1 MSFQWPGFLVLLAV
15 LPLIVAVY
23 LWVLRRRRRFAVRF
37 SSLALVRAAQPR
49 HSWLRRH
56 LPFALLLAA
65 LASLIGAV
73 SRPMAVVQV
82 PSGQATI
89 ILALDV
95 SRSMCS
101 TDIPPSRLAAAKD
114 AALSFINRQAPNT
127 QMGLVAFAGF
137 SALVQAPTTDQNLL
151 TDAVRGLSPGRG
163 TAIGSGIFESLNAI
177 AEVNDDIEPVSGASV
192 TAALQSDPVAPG
204 EVPFAPEIIVLLT
217 DGVTT
222 TGVPP
227 LEAAQLAAERGI
239 RVYTIG
245 FGTSGGGNGS
255 VCGGFGGGGFGFGG
269 GGGGGFRRGI
279 DEATLI
285 QVADMTGGEYYS
297 AESSGE
303 LQQVFEELPAT
314 FSTKPETT
322 EITFMLVGAG
332 ALLAALALALGVRWQ
347 PVV

>member
-1 MSFQWPGFLVLLAV
+1 
-15 LPLIVAVY
+15 
-23 LWVLRRRRRFAVRF
+23 
-37 SSLALVRAAQPR
+37 
-49 HSWLRRH
+49 
-56 LPFALLLAA
+56 
-65 LASLIGAV
+65 
-73 SRPMAVVQV
+73 V

-101 TDIPPSRLAAAKD
+101 TDIPPSRLDAAKE
-114 AALSFINRQAPNT
+114 AALSFIRRQPPNT
-127 QMGLVAFAGF
+127 QVGLVAFAGF
-137 SALVQAPTTDQNLL
+137 SALVQAPTNDQTLL
-151 TDAVRGLSPGRG
+151 EDAVRGLRPARA

-177 AEVNDDIEPVSGASV
+177 AEVNDSIEPVTNASFG
-192 TAALQSDPVAPG
+192 AALQDLEPPTDAV
-204 EVPFAPEIIVLLT
+204 EYAPEIIVLLT

-227 LEAAQLAAERGI
+227 LQAAAMAAERGI

-245 FGTSGGGNGS
+245 FGTSNGGSGS
-255 VCGGFGGGGFGFGG
+255 VCGGWGGQGFGFGG

-297 AESSGE
+297 AESAGE
-303 LQQVFEELPAT
+303 LQEVFESLPAS
-314 FSTKPETT
+314 FSTRPETT
-322 EITFMLVGAG
+322 EVTFLFAALG
-332 ALLAALALALGVRWQ
+332 ALFAGVALWLALRWQ